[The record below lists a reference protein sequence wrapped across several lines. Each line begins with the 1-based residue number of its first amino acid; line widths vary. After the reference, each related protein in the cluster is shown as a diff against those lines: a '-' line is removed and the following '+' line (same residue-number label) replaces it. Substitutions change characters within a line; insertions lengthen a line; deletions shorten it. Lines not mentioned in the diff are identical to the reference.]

1 MPRRFIRA
9 VRAGQIA
16 GAAVAIVVLAILFLP
31 HGSGGGDPARADV
44 EQPDVTVAVVPAAD
58 SAGFFVALHQGLFT
72 AQGLHVTFKPAVS
85 SATVI
90 NAQAADQPSDRVDI
104 SCGNY
109 VSYLQAQENY
119 DEGDRSSAAND
130 SMVSANLDIFAEGSV
145 MGPNAQGLYV
155 MPGSRIRSLDDL
167 RGQTIGVNAPGNIL
181 YLLTAS
187 VLADHGLRVSEAH
200 FAYYPLPEM
209 AAMLKAGKIDAAV
222 LPEPFASQAEQSM
235 GVSLLADLDQ
245 GATSAFP
252 VQGCAVTRQWA
263 AQHPKTLAAF
273 RSAFER
279 GQQIADNSRS
289 AVEQAMEA
297 LPKPLAVTPVTAAVM
312 ALDSYPVGPVDAVRI
327 QRVADVMRQFLG
339 FPDFNAR
346 SMIGG

>member
-1 MPRRFIRA
+1 MA
-9 VRAGQIA
+9 V
-16 GAAVAIVVLAILFLP
+16 VVLAILFLP
-31 HGSGGGDPARADV
+31 RGSGGGDPARADV

-72 AQGLHVTFKPAVS
+72 AHGLHVTFKPAVS

-90 NAQAADQPSDRVDI
+90 NAQAVSQAAARPSDRVDI

-119 DEGDRSSAAND
+119 DEGQRSSSAND
-130 SMVSANLDIFAEGSV
+130 TMVAANLDIFAEGSV
-145 MGPNAQGLYV
+145 MDPNAQGLYV
-155 MPGSRIRSLDDL
+155 MPSSRVRSLADL
-167 RGQTIGVNAPGNIL
+167 RGKVIGVNAPGNIL

-187 VLADHGLRVSEAH
+187 VLTDHGLRVSSAH
-200 FAYYPLPEM
+200 FAYYPLPQM
-209 AAMLKAGKIDAAV
+209 AAMLKAGKVDAAV

-235 GVSLLADLDQ
+235 GVTLLADLDQ

-273 RSAFER
+273 RAAFEQ
-279 GQQIADNSRS
+279 GQQIADTSRS
-289 AVEQAMEA
+289 AVERAMEA
-297 LPKPLAVTPVTAAVM
+297 LPKPLGVTPVTAAVM

>member
-9 VRAGQIA
+9 VRAAQIA

-119 DEGDRSSAAND
+119 DEGDRSSGAND

-155 MPGSRIRSLDDL
+155 LPGSRIRSLDDL

-187 VLADHGLRVSEAH
+187 VLADHGLRASQAH

-273 RSAFER
+273 RSAFEQ
-279 GQQIADNSRS
+279 GQQIADTSRS

-346 SMIGG
+346 AMIGG